1 VKVLLDETG
10 FDKPLRVDPD
20 GGAREPDAGEI
31 QIQVEA
37 CGVCYR
43 DLIDRA
49 GRIPYMQL
57 PVVPGHEAVGRVVA
71 RGQGAADFAI
81 GDRVATMHRD
91 CCGSCSAC
99 LAGDTSLCD
108 SAYNVFGLL
117 ADGGYATGLTAPQSA
132 FYRAA
137 DDMDGPTAAT
147 LHCTYG
153 TAFHALHRFGPPSG
167 RLLVT
172 GANGGVGAAAIELGV
187 RLGMEVVAVIRDE
200 KHREFV
206 TQCGASEV
214 IVSTD
219 GAFHK
224 SLSAVVDIA
233 LECVGQPTFNS
244 ALRSLR
250 FGGAVIV
257 IGNVVPERARLNLGF
272 IVTRGLRIAGN
283 NGATRSDM
291 AQVLALHAQSPIR
304 ADIDAIMPFCEAEAA
319 QQRVRAGGLQ
329 GRIVLTA
336 ES

>member
-1 VKVLLDETG
+1 MRQTG
-10 FDKPLRVDPD
+10 FDSPLEIDD
-20 GGAREPDAGEI
+20 GDARAPGPGEI
-31 QIQVEA
+31 QVAVEA

-57 PVVPGHEAVGRVVA
+57 PVVPGHEAVGRVTA
-71 RGQGAADFAI
+71 LGDGATDFAI

-91 CCGSCSAC
+91 CCGGCSAC
-99 LAGDTSLCD
+99 ASGETSLCD

-137 DDMDGPTAAT
+137 DDMDAGTAAT

-153 TAFHALHRFGPPSG
+153 TAWHALHRLGKPSG

-172 GANGGVGAAAIELGV
+172 GANGGVGAAAIELGA
-187 RLGMEVVAVIRDE
+187 RIGMEVVAVVRDARHE
-200 KHREFV
+200 AFVRER
-206 TQCGASEV
+206 GATEV
-214 IVSTD
+214 IVSD
-219 GAFHK
+219 GPFHK
-224 SLSAVVDIA
+224 SMSSTVDIA
-233 LECVGQPTFNS
+233 LECVGEPTFNS
-244 ALRSLR
+244 SLRSLR

-257 IGNVVPERARLNLGF
+257 IGNIVPERARLNLGF

-283 NGATRSDM
+283 NGATRADM
-291 AQVLALHAQSPIR
+291 AELLALHAEAPI
-304 ADIDAIMPFCEAEAA
+304 AAQIDTLMPLAEAEAA

-329 GRIVLTA
+329 GRIVLSM
-336 ES
+336 ESQPCN

>member
-1 VKVLLDETG
+1 MRLLLDETG
-10 FDKPLRVDPD
+10 FDRSLRLDPEGVARTPGPL
-20 GGAREPDAGEI
+20 EI
-31 QIQVEA
+31 QIAVEA

-71 RGQGAADFAI
+71 VGDDAGDFQP

-91 CCGSCSAC
+91 CCGACSAC
-99 LAGDTSLCD
+99 RCGDTSLCD
-108 SAYNVFGLL
+108 RAYHVFGLL
-117 ADGGYATGLTAPQSA
+117 ADGGYATALTAPQSA

-137 DDMDGPTAAT
+137 DDMDAATAAT

-153 TAFHALHRFGPPSG
+153 TAWHALHRFGAPRG

-187 RLGMEVVAVIRDE
+187 RLGLEVVAVVRDAR
-200 KHREFV
+200 HDAFV
-206 TQCGASEV
+206 RARGASEV
-214 IVSTD
+214 VVSD

-224 SLSAVVDIA
+224 SLSSTVDIA
-233 LECVGQPTFNS
+233 LECVGEPTFNS

-250 FGGAVIV
+250 FGGGVVV
-257 IGNVVPERARLNLGF
+257 IGNIVPELAQLNLGF

-291 AQVLALHAQSPIR
+291 AQLLALHAAGPIT
-304 ADIDAIMPFCEAEAA
+304 AQIDARLPLAEAETA
-319 QQRVRAGGLQ
+319 QRRVRAGGLH
-329 GRIVLTA
+329 GRVVLTMG
-336 ES
+336 E